1 MANYGSGFVSGAG
14 AGAMAGSSLGPYGA
28 LAGGVLGGL
37 AGLFGAYEQEQDA
50 DKKREILEDAKAQYN
65 LTQKEIL
72 DLMTKYYENPDNFLG
87 TQDDVE
93 AYRKAIGDY
102 DPMQFVYGYDSATKK
117 LNDMSF
123 GDTYKKT
130 VDDFVNPYYDKIISD
145 TSKQISHSAAGAG
158 VGRGTGAANAIAKG
172 VAEKEDALYNTALNA
187 YNTDRSQSYTEW
199 AGNIDR
205 MQRRLDQLKAATD
218 TKLNL
223 QGNLSSD
230 YLNTQKEKVQDEI
243 ARKQQFTSGYLNLAN
258 MGLMI

>member
-50 DKKREILEDAKAQYN
+50 EKKREILDKAKAQFD
-65 LTQKEIL
+65 LTQDEVEQ
-72 DLMTKYYENPDNFLG
+72 LMSDYYDNPDNFLG
-87 TQDDVE
+87 TQEDVA
-93 AYRKAIGDY
+93 AYRKAIADY
-102 DPMQFVYGYDSATKK
+102 DPMQFVYGYDPATKK
-117 LNDMSF
+117 LGDISF
-123 GDTYKKT
+123 EYKKT
-130 VDDFVNPYYDKIISD
+130 VDDFVNPYYSQIIND

-205 MQRRLDQLKAATD
+205 MQQRLNQLKAATD

-230 YLNTQKEKVQDEI
+230 YLNTQKERVQDEI
-243 ARKQQFTSGYLNLAN
+243 AQKQARSSGNLNLAN